1 MPLWVISCSKLLLW
15 GDDLLLRPDVDEQ
28 LQLREE
34 KLLIVESGQL
44 KLADCDLH
52 ISPHQFL
59 MGKVFLPLGDES
71 NQVL

>member
-44 KLADCDLH
+44 QTMIFTSVPSIPDRQGLLA
-52 ISPHQFL
+52 PRR
-59 MGKVFLPLGDES
+59 
-71 NQVL
+71 